1 MMSSILVKCKSAEEQ
16 MVAVAD
22 DGQLSSLEAEAI
34 GLFIQLGRLVSQP
47 RSFAEI
53 YGLLFVSPRPLSAE
67 VLVERLGTSR
77 ASAERALLFLRR
89 AGLLRMVYVPGD
101 RRMHYEAV
109 AEPRHMVVGSRVRL
123 VQEPASAWG
132 GFRRSPAL
140 WSQAR
145 GAAMDL
151 IHSHGL
157 WTDVSHLAGDLARR
171 RGVPHLLAPC
181 GMLAPGALR
190 HHGWKKVPIRVWFQ
204 GRALREAQ
212 CLHAKSHKEYEGIR
226 QFGLRNPV
234 AVIPNLIVR
243 PVDSNQWSVISD
255 LGAEVG
261 GQKSEVR
268 SQSSGAR
275 FQYFSFQRFRFSRV
289 VGSPAAPDG
298 LVPGAAAPGEGGG
311 AVGRGVGGNPN

>member
-1 MMSSILVKCKSAEEQ
+1 
-16 MVAVAD
+16 MVL
-22 DGQLSSLEAEAI
+22 LSSSPLVQIAH
-34 GLFIQLGRLVSQP
+34 FIPYTGTAMGGPVMGMAAYVSLLAGSGYPVTVFSSLSGADGESVRL
-47 RSFAEI
+47 
-53 YGLLFVSPRPLSAE
+53 
-67 VLVERLGTSR
+67 
-77 ASAERALLFLRR
+77 
-89 AGLLRMVYVPGD
+89 D
-101 RRMHYEAV
+101 
-109 AEPRHMVVGSRVRL
+109 SRVRL

-140 WSQAR
+140 WRQVQ
-145 GAAMDL
+145 GADMDL

-157 WTDVSHLAGDLARR
+157 WTDVSRLAGDLARR